1 MMEKRNLTVEFDF
14 ENTEY
19 CNIYDTEKSNEII
32 LSEQAVE
39 NVNKMFDHKLCE
51 INSIILN
58 NKNDITSIF
67 NENYDFFIDLKNE
80 CFYINVSL
88 SAKESAVLV
97 ERILM
102 MYPDYVFKD
111 VIYKEWDSI
120 KIGEDAENGFYS
132 QLAITE
138 AFSSESIQFSNEG
151 NC

>member
-1 MMEKRNLTVEFDF
+1 MRNLTVEFDF

-19 CNIYDTEKSNEII
+19 CDIYDTEKSNEII

-39 NVNKMFDHKLCE
+39 NINKMIDYRLCE

-58 NKNDITSIF
+58 DKNDITSIY
-67 NENYDFFIDLKNE
+67 NDNYDFFIDLKNE

-88 SAKESAVLV
+88 SAKESTILV

-102 MYPDYVFKD
+102 MYPGYVFKD

-120 KIGEDAENGFYS
+120 KIGEDAENGYYS
-132 QLAITE
+132 QMAITE
-138 AFSSESIQFSNEG
+138 AFSSERIRFSIEG